1 MIALSGLRRTLAL
14 LLLMLTVLGTV
25 SGSAHADGGGGCG
38 AAGGCGAWDDIPGD
52 PPKGNGDDNHNA
64 VQYPLCSSI
73 AHSSSTRPKDKVG
86 TPDDPGSIH
95 YVQIKCRT
103 SDGGTSSVWAPEP
116 CTVDVCSGV
125 EVDPAVLARSLLAS
139 MQLKPISI
147 GMAPPVRSYVGIPVW
162 MWADEPGRL
171 TYGPATI
178 TAGGVSLTA
187 KVTKVVWSMG
197 DGSSVTCQKGTEW
210 TKAKAGGSSPTCG
223 HTYTK
228 QGRYTVTARSYWVAT
243 WSGYGQSGTIPF
255 TLESSRQLQ
264 VGEIQ
269 VITTRR

>member
-1 MIALSGLRRTLAL
+1 M
-14 LLLMLTVLGTV
+14 
-25 SGSAHADGGGGCG
+25 
-38 AAGGCGAWDDIPGD
+38 
-52 PPKGNGDDNHNA
+52 
-64 VQYPLCSSI
+64 CSSI
-73 AHSSSTRPKDKVG
+73 PGSPNKPLDDPKDR
-86 TPDDPGSIH
+86 DPKLKL
-95 YVQIKCRT
+95 VLVTCRT
-103 SDGGTSSVWAPEP
+103 EGGLSAVW
-116 CTVDVCSGV
+116 TFVGV
-125 EVDPAVLARSLLAS
+125 TAVNPAVVAQSLLAR
-139 MQLKPISI
+139 MQLRPIEI
-147 GMAPPVRSYVGIPVW
+147 GMAPPTRSYVGIPVW

-210 TKAKAGGSSPTCG
+210 TRAKAGGSSPTCG
-223 HTYTK
+223 HTFTK